1 VTGDDPRPDGEEG
14 GYQYTLVVGPDTPDR
29 AWIEET
35 LMRGGLEVAAA
46 THEDLANMLDI
57 VPPHLAVLDDASNQ
71 AERMANFRSLR
82 AHPALAGVPVVMLA
96 YDSDIESFSE
106 AISKGAAAYLT
117 KPASAEELVSVAHK
131 LSGWL
136 RSSDR
141 TEKRRRLRRPLV
153 MKVEVDIRARKIR
166 VPGQIIDVSGGG
178 CRLEMAEPVDR
189 GDLLRVI
196 LRGTDDTTHMA
207 LGAEVRWAFQDKG
220 GTWVAGLRFTGT
232 TALLASKVLGFV
244 HTGLT

>member
-1 VTGDDPRPDGEEG
+1 VTGDDPEPDGEEG

-46 THEDLANMLDI
+46 TQEELANMPDI
-57 VPPHLAVLDDASNQ
+57 VPPHLAVLDDASNL

-82 AHPALAGVPVVMLA
+82 AHAALAGVPVVMLA
-96 YDSDIESFSE
+96 YDTDIESFSE

-136 RSSDR
+136 RSNDR

-153 MKVEVDIRARKIR
+153 MKVEVDIRARKVR

-178 CRLEMAEPVDR
+178 CRVEMAEPVDK

-196 LRGTDDTTHMA
+196 LHGTDDSTHMA
-207 LGAEVRWAFQDKG
+207 LGAEVRWAFQDAE

-244 HTGLT
+244 HTGFT

>member
-1 VTGDDPRPDGEEG
+1 VTKDDPEPEKEEA
-14 GYQYTLVVGPDTPDR
+14 GYQYTLVVGADTPDR
-29 AWIEET
+29 AWIEDT

-46 THEDLANMLDI
+46 THEVLANMPDI
-57 VPPHLAVLDDASNQ
+57 VPPHLAVLDDASNR

-82 AHPALAGVPVVMLA
+82 AHSALAGVPVVMLA
-96 YDSDIESFSE
+96 YDADIESFSE
-106 AISKGAAAYLT
+106 AINKGAAAYLT
-117 KPASAEELVSVAHK
+117 KPVSAEELVGVAHK

-153 MKVEVDIRARKIR
+153 MKVEVDIRARKVR

-178 CRLEMAEPVDR
+178 CRVEIGEPVEK

-196 LRGTDDTTHMA
+196 LHGADDSTHMA
-207 LGAEVRWAFQDKG
+207 LGAEVRWALQDAN

>member
-1 VTGDDPRPDGEEG
+1 MTTGDPEPEGEQA
-14 GYQYTLVVGPDTPDR
+14 GYQYTLVVGTDTPDR
-29 AWIEET
+29 AWIEDT

-46 THEDLANMLDI
+46 THEDLANMPDI
-57 VPPHLAVLDDASNQ
+57 VPPHLAVLDDASNRT
-71 AERMANFRSLR
+71 ERMANFRSLR
-82 AHPALAGVPVVMLA
+82 AHSALAGVPVVMLA
-96 YDSDIESFSE
+96 YDTDIESFSE
-106 AISKGAAAYLT
+106 AINKGAAAYLA
-117 KPASAEELVSVAHK
+117 KPVSAEELVGVAHK

-153 MKVEVDIRARKIR
+153 MKVDVDIRARKVR

-178 CRLEMAEPVDR
+178 CRVEMAEPVAK

-196 LRGTDDTTHMA
+196 LHGADDSTHMA
-207 LGAEVRWAFQDKG
+207 LGAEVRWVFQAAD
-220 GTWVAGLRFTGT
+220 GTWVMGLRFTGT